1 MIDPRAT
8 GTTGAIDHAAPAAF
22 AIQRLAALGVIVQP
36 NGRGEA
42 MGTVANVREV
52 LERHPRFAGR
62 FWLDTFHQE
71 IFTTWD
77 SDEPRRW
84 ADVDRIAIADVL
96 QGEMGL
102 FRFTPEIV
110 EQAVMV
116 LAKKHQRDELSDWLN
131 ALRWDGY
138 ARLDAW
144 LLNTA
149 GVPQDDYHTA
159 ISRNFII
166 SMVARGLAP
175 GCKVDTMP
183 VLEGSQ
189 GKGKSTLLSV
199 LGGKFYAELTDSLDS
214 KDFFVSIQGKW
225 LVEIAELD
233 AFRKSDVTRIK
244 QVLSSQVDRFRPPYG
259 KHSIDSPRRAVF
271 AGTTNESDY
280 LRDATGARRFWPV
293 LVGDVN
299 LEWLRQNREQIFAE
313 AVEQYQ
319 GRATWWEIPE
329 QAHQEH
335 TDARREDDA
344 WEAPIADYCQGRSDV
359 LISDVLHLAV
369 GVDLAKQGKAEQ
381 MRAARIL
388 KSLGYERKTV
398 KRAGKATK
406 VWARGDTDVD
416 TPF

>member
-1 MIDPRAT
+1 MTDPRAT
-8 GTTGAIDHAAPAAF
+8 SANSMSGIAINPVF
-22 AIQRLAALGVIVQP
+22 AIQNLAALGVIVQP

-42 MGTVANVREV
+42 MGTVANVRVV
-52 LERHPRFAGR
+52 LEKHPRFEGR

-71 IFTTWD
+71 IFTTWN

-84 ADVDRIAIADVL
+84 ADVDRIAITDVL

-102 FRFTPEIV
+102 FRFTPELV

-116 LAKKHQRDELSDWLN
+116 IVMKNQRDELRDWLKS
-131 ALRWDGY
+131 LRWDGVS
-138 ARLDAW
+138 RLDAW
-144 LLNTA
+144 LVNTA
-149 GVPQDDYHTA
+149 GVPQDEYHTA
-159 ISRNFII
+159 VARNFII
-166 SMVARGLAP
+166 SMVARGLEP
-175 GCKVDTMP
+175 GCKADTMP
-183 VLEGSQ
+183 VFEGSQ

-233 AFRKSDVTRIK
+233 AFRKTEVTRIK
-244 QVLSSQVDRFRPPYG
+244 QALSTQVDRFRPPYG
-259 KHSIDSPRRAVF
+259 KHSIDAPRRTVF

-299 LEWLRQNREQIFAE
+299 LDWLRQNREQIFAE

-329 QAHQEH
+329 QAHREH
-335 TDARREDDA
+335 TEARREDDA
-344 WEAPIADYCQGRSDV
+344 WEAAIADYCVGRTEVS
-359 LISDVLHLAV
+359 IPDVLHIAV

-381 MRAARIL
+381 MRAGRAL

-398 KRAGKATK
+398 KRAGKAVK
-406 VWARGDTDVD
+406 RWIKGEPEPD